1 MNPFSLEGGTALITG
16 GGTGLGL
23 GMARSF
29 VEAGARVILVGR
41 NEERLRAACADLG
54 SSAAWISHDITRL
67 DEAAELIRRASGI
80 FSDPPGILVNN
91 AGTHL
96 KKPAAD
102 TSSEEFEALMRTHV
116 SAGHAL
122 ASAALPGMIQR
133 GRGSIVFIASMA
145 SVIGV
150 PNVFAYSAAKTAV
163 LGMTRALAGEVSGR
177 GIRVNAI
184 APGWIETDMVRKALD
199 GDPARRAKI
208 LGRTPMGCLGQ
219 PADVGAAAVYLCSP
233 AARFVTGT
241 TLFVDGGA
249 SVGF

>member
-1 MNPFSLEGGTALITG
+1 MNPFSLDGETALITG

-29 VEAGARVILVGR
+29 VEAGARVILIGR
-41 NEERLRAACADLG
+41 NDQRLRAACGDLG
-54 SSAAWISHDITRL
+54 PSAAWIGHDITRL
-67 DEAAELIRRASGI
+67 SEAGDLIRRASSV
-80 FSDPPGILVNN
+80 FPDPPGILINN

-96 KKPAAD
+96 KKSAVE
-102 TSSEEFEALMRTHV
+102 TSSDEFEALMRTHV

-122 ASAALPGMIQR
+122 AAAMLPGMLQR

-145 SVIGV
+145 SFLGV

-177 GIRVNAI
+177 GVRVNAI

-199 GDPARRAKI
+199 NDPVRKAKV
-208 LGRTPMGCLGQ
+208 LGRTPLGSLGQ

-241 TLFVDGGA
+241 TLVVDGGA